1 MNKLSF
7 SVIVPVYNG
16 QKYLRETL
24 ESAVNQDYS
33 ASEIIAVDD
42 GSNDSSA
49 EIIQS
54 FESIKYIYQ
63 ENQGNAVA
71 RNRGIALSTGDVIA
85 LIDQDDKWVPEKLST
100 FYEYFSAHPA
110 IDFAT
115 AKHRMFLSDDIE
127 VPAWCRDDVLNRDIV
142 DYSPGSLVF
151 RRRLFDRIG
160 PFDQSLVSG
169 HDTDWV
175 LRVKDS
181 NTPMAV
187 LPDVLLLKRI
197 HEANQSFE
205 VTRIHSELLE
215 VFRRSIN
222 RNKGKTLE

>member
-1 MNKLSF
+1 MNKVSF

-24 ESAVNQDYS
+24 ESLVNQDYNS
-33 ASEIIAVDD
+33 FEIIAVDD

-54 FESIKYIYQ
+54 FDSIKYVHQ

-71 RNRGIALSTGDVIA
+71 RNRGIELSTGDIIA
-85 LIDQDDKWVPEKLST
+85 LIDQDDVWVQEKLST
-100 FYEYFSAHPA
+100 FGEYFTSHPE

-115 AKHRMFLSDDIE
+115 ANARMFLSDGVE
-127 VPAWCRDDVLNRDIV
+127 VPVWCRNDVLNQELV
-142 DYSPGSLVF
+142 DYTPGSIVF

-187 LPDVLLLKRI
+187 LPDVLLLKRV
-197 HEANQSFE
+197 HEANQSSE
-205 VTRIHSELLE
+205 VTRMHSELLE

-222 RNKGKTLE
+222 RNKGNP